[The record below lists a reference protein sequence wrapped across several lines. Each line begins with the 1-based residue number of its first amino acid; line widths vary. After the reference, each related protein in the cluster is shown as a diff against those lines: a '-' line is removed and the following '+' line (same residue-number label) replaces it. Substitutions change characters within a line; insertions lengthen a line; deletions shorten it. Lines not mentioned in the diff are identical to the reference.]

1 MHDERRALARTEWLR
16 AGVSDEVMRHP
27 RFGRPS
33 CGVRT
38 SDAASA
44 ADIDRAVL
52 ASMSPHAFLM
62 GASAARTWLAPLPR
76 WLELREADRREV
88 GMPRGRRASRRPDVR
103 GRSVSVLAHELHRMG
118 GVSLTSPA
126 RTWFDL
132 AAVLDLPDLVAVA
145 DHMLRRWDER
155 CTTEGLDDVIRAH
168 GRSPGIRRAREALP
182 LVSVR
187 AESPPESRLRVLLAL
202 GGLPAPLVNAI
213 VRDPSGAFVGR
224 VDLLF
229 AEYGVIVEY
238 EGAQHGDDA
247 GQWRTDITRINDL
260 QALGY
265 IVIRVHKDDLRDPA
279 ALVRRIR
286 RVLVQRGLR

>member
-1 MHDERRALARTEWLR
+1 MARAEWLN
-16 AGVSDEVMRHP
+16 AGLSDEVMRHP
-27 RFGRPS
+27 RYGRPS
-33 CGVRT
+33 RGVRT
-38 SDAASA
+38 SEGASA
-44 ADIDRAVL
+44 IDTDRAVVT
-52 ASMSPHAFLM
+52 SMSPHAFLM

-76 WLELREADRREV
+76 WLELREAETREI
-88 GMPRGRRASRRPDVR
+88 GMPRGRRASKRPDIR
-103 GRSVSVLAHELHRMG
+103 SRSVSVRPHELHLIHG
-118 GVSLTSPA
+118 LTVTSPA

-132 AAVLDLPDLVAVA
+132 AHELDLPHLVAVA
-145 DHMLRRWDER
+145 DHMLRRWATL
-155 CTTEGLDDVIRAH
+155 CTTTELDDVVRTH
-168 GRSPGIRRAREALP
+168 GRSPGVRRAREALP
-182 LVSVR
+182 LVSDH
-187 AESPPESRLRVLLAL
+187 AESPAESRLRVILVL

-213 VRDPSGAFVGR
+213 VRDGRGAFVAR

-247 GQWRTDITRINDL
+247 GQWRTDITRINEL

-265 IVIRVHKDDLRDPA
+265 VVIRVHKDDLRDPA